1 MNLAKFIPTINTR
14 AQFGQ
19 NGIHWGKKKK
29 VYLRDLNIDELV
41 AFFYRRVKT
50 HLLFAI
56 TPLFVFPANL
66 KENYMCLT
74 FCFQIVSSESF
85 DYGVTLAGGWGVILQ
100 TSTIPRCRR
109 FKIGRNSGGVH
120 AVNKRIQLGDLEGD
134 KKFYLMGGRLPQFSP
149 YPRASADANTQI
161 ARTHHPGH
169 RTLDKLYGMFRILEK
184 FGSEDGISL
193 QLSSGL
199 GCGTEKG
206 SAWAPS

>member
-1 MNLAKFIPTINTR
+1 
-14 AQFGQ
+14 
-19 NGIHWGKKKK
+19 
-29 VYLRDLNIDELV
+29 
-41 AFFYRRVKT
+41 
-50 HLLFAI
+50 
-56 TPLFVFPANL
+56 
-66 KENYMCLT
+66 MCLT